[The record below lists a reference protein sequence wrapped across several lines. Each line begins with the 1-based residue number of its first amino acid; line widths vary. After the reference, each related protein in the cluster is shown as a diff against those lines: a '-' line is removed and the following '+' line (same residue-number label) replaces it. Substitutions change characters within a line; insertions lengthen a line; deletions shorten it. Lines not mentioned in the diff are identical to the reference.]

1 MADSTALGCAGAV
14 SYARETA
21 SLRRMRGLVH
31 AKRPWAGGPQQS
43 CRNRRVAYIEIE
55 LEAVNGM
62 DRAGPFAFLNAASR
76 ERLPLEGP
84 RMNPWSFF
92 APLIRAEG
100 ELSVV

>member
-1 MADSTALGCAGAV
+1 MLTG
-14 SYARETA
+14 
-21 SLRRMRGLVH
+21 RG
-31 AKRPWAGGPQQS
+31 AGGHQES

-84 RMNPWSFF
+84 RMNPWSFY
-92 APLIRAEG
+92 APAIHAVG
-100 ELSVV
+100 EVSHLNLELGTLYFEPDLWPLVFGLWTLKLMSY